1 MLRGTDIP
9 PFYAGQI
16 GVQAQRLRRAG
27 RTVIGMHFGQ
37 PTEPPPPGVH
47 AAAHRALESGA
58 TGYYESPELRE
69 RIARHYQETYGLQVP
84 ASRILLTLGASAA
97 LVATFTT
104 AFATGDRIGLARP
117 GYPAYRN
124 ALRALGREPVEID
137 CGPERGFRLG
147 ADQVEALPGVLHGL
161 IVASPGNPTGAM
173 LDRDALAAVAAAC
186 RARGTLLISDEIYH
200 GIGYRGA
207 ATCALEVEPRAIVIN
222 SFSKLYRMPGWRLGW
237 MVVPQDCVARFSA
250 QLINLFLTPST
261 LSQDA
266 ALAAFDDPGSL
277 RAAVDGYARNRAT
290 LLAELAAMGL
300 VGIAP
305 PDGAFYLYADVGHL
319 TDDSL
324 TFCRELLEDT
334 GVAIAPGI
342 DFDPV
347 HGRRFVRLSF
357 AVSAAEIAEAV
368 ARLRPWF
375 ARRAAQRLSAAP
387 AARSPTDA
395 PA

>member
-1 MLRGTDIP
+1 MRGTDIP

-16 GVQAQRLRRAG
+16 GAQAHRLRRAG
-27 RTVIGMHFGQ
+27 RPVIGMHFGQ

-47 AAAHRALESGA
+47 AAAHRSIDTGP

-69 RIARHYQETYGLQVP
+69 RIAHHYHETYGLRIAP
-84 ASRILLTLGASAA
+84 SRVLLTLGASAG
-97 LVATFTT
+97 LVAAFTT
-104 AFATGDRIGLARP
+104 LFAGGDRVGVLRP

-137 CGPERGFRLG
+137 CGPERAFRLG
-147 ADQVEALPGVLHGL
+147 PDQVEAVPGALHGL

-173 LDRDALAAVAAAC
+173 LSRPALAAVAAAC
-186 RARGTLLISDEIYH
+186 RARGTQLISDEIYH
-200 GIGYRGA
+200 GISYGQP
-207 ATCALEVEPRAIVIN
+207 ATCALEVEPRAIVVN

-237 MVVPQDCVARFSA
+237 MVVPEDAVARFSA
-250 QLINLFLTPST
+250 QLINFFLTPST
-261 LSQDA
+261 MAQDA
-266 ALAAFDDPGSL
+266 ALAAFDDPASL
-277 RAAVDGYARNRAT
+277 RAAVASYARNRAT
-290 LLAELAAMGL
+290 LLEALPAMGL
-300 VGIAP
+300 GGLVP

-324 TFCRELLEDT
+324 AFCRELLEDT

-347 HGRRFVRLSF
+347 HGRRFVRFSF
-357 AVSAAEIAEAV
+357 AVSEAEVEEAL

-375 ARRAAQRLSAAP
+375 ERRSRAAAAATQAGGVP
-387 AARSPTDA
+387 ASEG
-395 PA
+395 